1 MDPLNKIFLLNERI
15 LAGETLTDAT
25 RAELAAAVK
34 ALRQQRAITL
44 AKSEATVVKSNRD
57 RRAGSFT
64 VDSYRPV
71 EVHIG
76 DCKLRISDHES
87 GDELAERLAACWN
100 FCRDVPMEQ
109 ITVVMYQLADILGD
123 YPEASPLK
131 KDGGSR

>member
-15 LAGETLTDAT
+15 LAGETLNDDT
-25 RAELAAAVK
+25 RAELKAAVS
-34 ALRQQRAITL
+34 ALREQRAKTL
-44 AKSEATVVKSNRD
+44 AESEAKVVKFNRT
-57 RRAGSFT
+57 SKILPKT
-64 VDSYRPV
+64 DSYRPV

-100 FCRDVPMEQ
+100 FCCDVPMEQ
-109 ITVVMYQLADILGD
+109 LTVVSYQLNDILGD
-123 YPEASPLK
+123 YPQASPLK